1 MLVVPTHDAIKEGAK
16 IRMHNC
22 YIKIFNQKLEIYT
35 KENSKISYQNV
46 K

>member
-1 MLVVPTHDAIKEGAK
+1 MLVVPTHNAVKEGAK

-22 YIKIFNQKLEIYT
+22 YVKTFNQKLEIYT

-46 K
+46 R